1 MPPTDE
7 AACAIL
13 ALGRF
18 MSPPDA
24 DTLIRAL
31 ARLSDLDWRLRVV
44 TDAEWHG
51 AGPGATARALDVAA
65 QVTFTATLDWDTSD
79 LFACAA
85 EPPDL
90 DLAVAEALRHGLPV
104 IAMALGKGAHM
115 TLENGVV
122 CPPGDVEQLS
132 KAIRRLIF
140 DAGLRDDFAAAAR
153 ATRL

>member
-7 AACAIL
+7 PACAIL

-18 MSPPDA
+18 MSPPNA

-31 ARLSDLDWRLRVV
+31 ARLPDLDWRLRVIV
-44 TDAEWHG
+44 DAEWHD
-51 AGPGATARALDVAA
+51 AGPGATARTLDVADR
-65 QVTFTATLDWDTSD
+65 VDFTATLDWDATD

-90 DLAVAEALRHGLPV
+90 DLAASEAFRHGLPV
-104 IAMALGKGAHM
+104 IAIALERGAHI
-115 TLENGVV
+115 TPENGVV

-140 DAGLRDDFAAAAR
+140 DTALRGDFAAAAR
-153 ATRL
+153 ATLL